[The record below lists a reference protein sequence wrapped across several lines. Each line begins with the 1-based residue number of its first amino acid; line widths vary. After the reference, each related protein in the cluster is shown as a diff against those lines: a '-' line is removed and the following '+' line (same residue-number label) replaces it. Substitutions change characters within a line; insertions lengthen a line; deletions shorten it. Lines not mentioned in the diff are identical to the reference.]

1 MWFFFFILAIIGVI
15 ILLFHI
21 MLQLNELEKQ
31 VTALTEK
38 IRKHYEI
45 T

>member
-1 MWFFFFILAIIGVI
+1 MWTFFFILSILGVI
-15 ILLFHI
+15 VLLFYLT
-21 MLQLNELEKQ
+21 LQLNELEKL
-31 VTALTEK
+31 VASLTEK